1 LFFCSIVIALIV
13 GHLIKT
19 GELYSIDIIIRQF
32 FLIFAI
38 LPLVGPNIT
47 ISCFMGDFP
56 AMIIAATGLA
66 NNFAAV
72 YALTTTGIQK
82 GHMKLPARNTAVM
95 SGANSFEDMAIW
107 MKERKK
113 EIAKFLGRAFKAPA
127 YTTIR
132 NAYNGMDTKAIEKL
146 QRKWV
151 EGLSENNQ
159 ELTIIATDGKT
170 MRGSNNKEMN
180 EKARHIVSLFLSEN
194 KLTLTQNQVKDKSNE
209 IPALI
214 QLLDNLNLKNCVITM
229 DAMHTKK
236 NSQ

>member
-1 LFFCSIVIALIV
+1 M
-13 GHLIKT
+13 
-19 GELYSIDIIIRQF
+19 RQLLEEF
-32 FLIFAI
+32 R
-38 LPLVGPNIT
+38 
-47 ISCFMGDFP
+47 
-56 AMIIAATGLA
+56 
-66 NNFAAV
+66 
-72 YALTTTGIQK
+72 
-82 GHMKLPARNTAVM
+82 KLPDYRKNKVAYTNPSEILFLSLLAVM

-132 NAYNGMDTKAIEKL
+132 NAYKGMDTKAIEKL

>member
-1 LFFCSIVIALIV
+1 M
-13 GHLIKT
+13 
-19 GELYSIDIIIRQF
+19 RQLLEEF
-32 FLIFAI
+32 R
-38 LPLVGPNIT
+38 
-47 ISCFMGDFP
+47 
-56 AMIIAATGLA
+56 
-66 NNFAAV
+66 
-72 YALTTTGIQK
+72 
-82 GHMKLPARNTAVM
+82 KLPDYRKNKVAYTNPSEILFLSLLAVM